1 MKSCSPDLGVSA
13 AFFSCSFLLLKV
25 RHGLVDLRWTLFC
38 QHRLLCQREFGW
50 IQWKLSNI
58 WRKKKSTCF
67 FEWGGGSLFSSIG
80 KAAIA
85 SFRCF
90 YAHWKPTV
98 AEDRT
103 LIFVIA
109 EIKKKNYIFV
119 QIFASCGGCVTD
131 CTFVG
136 GGHRPCQPLCGQ
148 CWYLLDGPGI
158 QCVSLGAFPPG
169 WQFGLFL

>member
-1 MKSCSPDLGVSA
+1 MV
-13 AFFSCSFLLLKV
+13 
-25 RHGLVDLRWTLFC
+25 WTLINC
-38 QHRLLCQREFGW
+38 QHRLLCRREVWW
-50 IQWKLSNI
+50 IQRKLSNI
-58 WRKKKSTCF
+58 WRKKKKSKSF
-67 FEWGGGSLFSSIG
+67 FFGRGGGFSLLLHW

-103 LIFVIA
+103 SIFVIA
-109 EIKKKNYIFV
+109 EIKFIFSYKYLLRV
-119 QIFASCGGCVTD
+119 VAAYTD
-131 CTFVG
+131 CTFVEG
-136 GGHRPCQPLCGQ
+136 GAEGGHRPHQPLCGQ

-169 WQFGLFL
+169 WQFGLFCNLY